1 MQVGKPKVILR
12 KDKDGHTIEP
22 MEALTIDVPQ
32 DFMGVVME
40 DLGTRKAELVNM
52 HEMAGY
58 MRLEFKIPARGLIG
72 FRNQFLTDTK
82 GNGVMNHVYAGYDY
96 YKGQELFFQNR
107 K

>member
-12 KDKDGHTIEP
+12 KDKDGHTMEP

-58 MRLEFKIPARGLIG
+58 MRGWSLRFPPEGSSGSVTSSLPIPKA
-72 FRNQFLTDTK
+72 T
-82 GNGVMNHVYAGYDY
+82 AS
-96 YKGQELFFQNR
+96 
-107 K
+107 